1 MVRDFHFLKVPSVNK
16 MPSLDSTASQ
26 PASVKQALEKERN
39 LGTHCAET
47 EGRRRW
53 MKISMAV
60 LCSVAAIGCIV
71 ALVLTVGG
79 AKSNK
84 NEPLNSP
91 TAAPS
96 SKRNNSN
103 IFDGYGDFDGGYGDF
118 DGVASVTSNY
128 NILQVFDHD
137 PTAFTQGL
145 YYHNQLLVESTGNY
159 GKSLVRIWDPE
170 TGQVIRQ
177 TPLLDSAYFGEGLA
191 WYRDAN
197 GNERYIQLTW
207 QEQTAFLYDTELSLL
222 DSFKYQ
228 TTTTDG
234 WGITFDPLE
243 QVFYVSDGS
252 AYIHVWNLEFQEIRR
267 FRVTR
272 QDSQD
277 SSSGTREISDI
288 NELEWDPTDGTILAN
303 VWYKDFIV
311 RIWPQTGQILQVY
324 DLGAL
329 ESGGGNVLNGIAY
342 HSNNT
347 WWITGKLWSNLY
359 LIEFFE

>member
-1 MVRDFHFLKVPSVNK
+1 
-16 MPSLDSTASQ
+16 MPSFDSAASES
-26 PASVKQALEKERN
+26 ANVNIALEKERN
-39 LGTHCAET
+39 LGTRCVEP

-53 MKISMAV
+53 MKISTAV
-60 LCSVAAIGCIV
+60 LCSVAATSCIA
-71 ALVLTVGG
+71 ALVLTGG
-79 AKSNK
+79 GTNSSK
-84 NEPLNSP
+84 NEPSLTANSP

-96 SKRNNSN
+96 SKQINSN
-103 IFDGYGDFDGGYGDF
+103 IFDEYGDF

-145 YYHNQLLVESTGNY
+145 YYHNQHLVESTGSY

-177 TPLLDSAYFGEGLA
+177 TPVLDSAYFGEGLA

-207 QEQTAFLYDTELSLL
+207 QKQTAFVYDTELSLL

-228 TTTTDG
+228 TSTTEG

-252 AYIHVWNLEFQEIRR
+252 AYIHVWNLQFQEIRR
-267 FRVTR
+267 FRVMR

-277 SSSGTREISDI
+277 SSTSSTREISDI

-347 WWITGKLWSNLY
+347 WWITGKLWRNLY
-359 LIEFFE
+359 LIEFF